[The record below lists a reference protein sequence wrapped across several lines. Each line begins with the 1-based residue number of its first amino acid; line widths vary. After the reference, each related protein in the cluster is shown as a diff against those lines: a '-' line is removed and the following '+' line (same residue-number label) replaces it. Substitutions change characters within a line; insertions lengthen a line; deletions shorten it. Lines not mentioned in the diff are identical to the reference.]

1 MAKFS
6 LTPTGVEAFTTQIYK
21 LSNDKLRSEAIVLA
35 EDPRAYITTRFDV
48 PVHQLEYLRDLNE
61 SFLAILGWSLAVAL
75 LSRRPIA
82 YSMMNDAVEL
92 SSCKDACILLS
103 SQFSHHIG
111 EGAITATGKVTVQ
124 I

>member
-35 EDPRAYITTRFDV
+35 EDPRAYIMTHFDV

-61 SFLAILGWSLAVAL
+61 SFVAILGWSLAVAL

-82 YSMMNDAVEL
+82 YSMINDAVEF
-92 SSCKDACILLS
+92 STCKDACIVLS